1 MIVKQFE
8 ISKINFKDKNFYL
21 FYGENEGHKNQ
32 ILADYFK
39 PFYKNKTYNYDEKE
53 ILENK
58 NNFFNSILTKSF
70 FEENKLIVIARSTD
84 KIKDTIQEVILK
96 DIIDIKIILLA
107 GILEKKSKLRNFFE
121 KEKNTVCIPFYSD
134 SRQTLDKISINFF
147 KEKKIPISQEVINLL
162 IERCRGDRENLKN
175 ELQKIESFT
184 KFKKTISYEDIIK
197 LTNLAENYNT
207 SELIDNCLAKNIRKT
222 ASILNENNYSTDDC
236 ILIIRTLLMKA
247 KRLLKLQ
254 EHINTNNSIEQ
265 AIINHKPP
273 IFWKDKDIVKQQI
286 TQWSSEKIK
295 SLIMSINEIEL
306 LIKKN
311 SSSSLNILS
320 DFILSQA
327 KK

>member
-96 DIIDIKIILLA
+96 DIINIKIILLA

-184 KFKKTISYEDIIK
+184 KFKKTISYEDIQQK
-197 LTNLAENYNT
+197 MVLRDER
-207 SELIDNCLAKNIRKT
+207 DKNRVE
-222 ASILNENNYSTDDC
+222 S
-236 ILIIRTLLMKA
+236 
-247 KRLLKLQ
+247 
-254 EHINTNNSIEQ
+254 
-265 AIINHKPP
+265 P
-273 IFWKDKDIVKQQI
+273 
-286 TQWSSEKIK
+286 
-295 SLIMSINEIEL
+295 
-306 LIKKN
+306 LIKAPEAHF
-311 SSSSLNILS
+311 IDTS
-320 DFILSQA
+320 DLDIEDVFLLARSIIDQTSFA
-327 KK
+327 I

>member
-1 MIVKQFE
+1 MIIKAFE
-8 ISKINFKDKNFYL
+8 INKIKINNYKLYL
-21 FYGENEGHKNQ
+21 LYGENEG
-32 ILADYFK
+32 
-39 PFYKNKTYNYDEKE
+39 YKNETIKKYFEKVYLNQTFRYEEKE

-175 ELQKIESFT
+175 ELQKI
-184 KFKKTISYEDIIK
+184 
-197 LTNLAENYNT
+197 N
-207 SELIDNCLAKNIRKT
+207 
-222 ASILNENNYSTDDC
+222 
-236 ILIIRTLLMKA
+236 
-247 KRLLKLQ
+247 
-254 EHINTNNSIEQ
+254 
-265 AIINHKPP
+265 
-273 IFWKDKDIVKQQI
+273 
-286 TQWSSEKIK
+286 
-295 SLIMSINEIEL
+295 
-306 LIKKN
+306 
-311 SSSSLNILS
+311 
-320 DFILSQA
+320 
-327 KK
+327 